1 MEAAKVGKRGAIVV
15 PARLRARPW
24 PPSAHTDRVRML
36 ATFGAINLRQTQ
48 RTFAL
53 AFFNFWCETI
63 GFATKL
69 IRFGLR
75 TKNLADLQRR
85 VQSNKQLRGMI
96 KGGEK
101 TAEAIFPGT
110 KLTPH
115 AYLRLSSEYVCTQR
129 QEER

>member
-15 PARLRARPW
+15 PARRRARPW

-36 ATFGAINLRQTQ
+36 AMFGAINLRQTKG
-48 RTFAL
+48 TIAL
-53 AFFNFWCETI
+53 AFFNFWCRRL
-63 GFATKL
+63 ASTKL

-101 TAEAIFPGT
+101 TPEAIFPGT

-115 AYLRLSSEYVCTQR
+115 AYLRLSSEQVCTQR
-129 QEER
+129 QEE